1 MHGLGIVI
9 AKSILHLNNEAELQ
23 ALLAQMKSKAPANKV
38 DGGVY
43 LTENVSTNKFNAIMT
58 ELDGI
63 KFQSKKEARY
73 YSELKA
79 RVHLG
84 EVKFFLRQVPFY
96 LPGGVTYRC
105 DFMEVWTNG
114 DIRFIDVKGYK
125 TQVYINKKK
134 TVEALYPI
142 KIIEV

>member
-1 MHGLGIVI
+1 M
-9 AKSILHLNNEAELQ
+9 ARSILHLNNEAELQ
-23 ALLAQMKSKAPANKV
+23 ALLIQMKNKAPANKI

-43 LTENVSTNKFNAIMT
+43 LHENVSTNKFHAILT

-63 KFQSKKEARY
+63 KFQSKKEAKY

-84 EVKFFLRQVPFY
+84 EVKFFLRQIPFY
-96 LPGGVTYRC
+96 LPGGIIYRC
-105 DFMEVWTNG
+105 DFMEVWTDG
-114 DIRFIDVKGYK
+114 SIRFIDVKGHK
-125 TQVYINKKK
+125 TRVYINKKK